1 MSKQLSKAYLLK
13 AAKEELKTLAEM
25 MDYAERMIREGSLK
39 YRGLRREA
47 YGKAV
52 CVTQESGEET
62 IYRLGM
68 DSITYPK
75 KSSGYA
81 TPHSPVGRLCSVV
94 GLGFEGFSQA
104 WGDYYVS
111 EVRRFRRHVFEELD
125 RQARNFRA
133 MGVERE
139 DGEGNVLDVRA
150 FVEARTAATKPVPI
164 KAKVKTIEAYT
175 TPDVKEPKRQTIR
188 PAAKSSSATEHLD
201 ESVVPTQA
209 VNTSTGPALVEQEET
224 PPALLVL
231 EILDDDD
238 DEEDALVIAQLD
250 LDSEGEGEELSEYIG
265 LDEDFFLN
273 RTMPQDKI
281 ISRAP
286 VGPMW
291 VEGVAGSGKTSAAL
305 GRTKMLCDFNSNDVS
320 DREVFRSILG
330 DDFDYW
336 EGRFAGKF
344 SQEGS
349 VGFVRT
355 AELIQYLKETCSR
368 LGMSDLLVLEYHEL
382 RSRLRNQRK
391 LESSG
396 GSGKGF
402 KHSAAEAHPLTTSL
416 SWLIATTRAVAR
428 VIAQA
433 WRQKALQLNLVD
445 QGKFSAHQR
454 GLFGEA
460 VRGLAQSVEELCQ
473 QLESPLMSQG
483 VLHGLVMR
491 LLAQIRSVAERTL
504 GANVLSVHLDGHLA
518 YGSGLPDLANA
529 LCEVPIDFFLSQE
542 SVLVLYHEADSSG
555 GASTVNN
562 VEVRPC
568 ASSAG
573 YEFLD
578 TNGVSLRLAEALQKA
593 KSGQTVSVRIPSL
606 NNSFAASFMPAG
618 ELFIRL
624 SHSVPLLFRSGNGLK
639 RLRIS
644 TGVGSQA
651 SEGIESPSKVFGR
664 TARTH
669 LIAPL
674 KNFAHLYGLT
684 LETETALFPDTTVAG
699 QVLGRLRENVLSD
712 ADIDLLLCL
721 AHDLS
726 VGVQAKSLPSG
737 LHAPVYYQS
746 VFVDEV
752 QDFTEQQI
760 YLMTSLAD
768 PEFSAITVVGDRSQ
782 QLLRNEPMHIGDCFP
797 IGRRP
802 EFIRLEENLRQK
814 SRPELA
820 AFSKMLRELF
830 EQGDEM
836 DVQALNDCPL
846 DDQDGEESAY
856 SLKGFSGRDT
866 EFEYLSEV
874 IASIPED
881 QTVAVVLPDQG
892 TARAL
897 HSFCEQRLEGSF
909 RKMSISEHIDLAKRY
924 LVHFTSVLNVKGLEF
939 DVVLLP
945 MIEMYDLAQP
955 IFRNRLYV
963 GCTRARKRLVMSRL
977 RP

>member
-1 MSKQLSKAYLLK
+1 MSKQLSKTYLVK
-13 AAKEELKTLAEM
+13 AAEEELKTLAEM
-25 MDYAERMIREGSLK
+25 MDYAERMIREGNLE
-39 YRGLRREA
+39 YRSLRREA

-52 CVTQESGEET
+52 CVTQECGEET
-62 IYRLGM
+62 LYRLGM
-68 DSITYPK
+68 DSLTYPK

-94 GLGFEGFSQA
+94 GLGYEGFSKA
-104 WGDYYVS
+104 WGEYYVS
-111 EVRRFRRHVFEELD
+111 EVRRFRRHAFEELE
-125 RQARNFRA
+125 RQARNFQA
-133 MGVERE
+133 MGIERE
-139 DGEGNVLDVRA
+139 DGEGKVLDVRA
-150 FVEARTAATKPVPI
+150 FVEARTAAKKPVPI
-164 KAKVKTIEAYT
+164 KGKAKVTESDG
-175 TPDVKEPKRQTIR
+175 TPDVKEPAVHSSR
-188 PAAKSSSATEHLD
+188 PAAESLSETAPLE
-201 ESVVPTQA
+201 ESVELTQA
-209 VNTSTGPALVEQEET
+209 VDASVAPVKGEQQET
-224 PPALLVL
+224 PPAPLFL
-231 EILDDDD
+231 EILEDDD
-238 DEEDALVIAQLD
+238 DEGETPVIAQFD
-250 LDSEGEGEELSEYIG
+250 LESEGEGEELSEYIG

-273 RTMPQDKI
+273 RTISQDKI

-336 EGRFAGKF
+336 EGRFAGRF

-368 LGMSDLLVLEYHEL
+368 LGMSDLPVHEYHEL

-396 GSGKGF
+396 SSGKSF

-428 VIAQA
+428 VISHELQ
-433 WRQKALQLNLVD
+433 QSALQLNSAE
-445 QGKFSAHQR
+445 QEKFSAHQR
-454 GLFGEA
+454 GLYGEA
-460 VRGLAQSVEELCQ
+460 VRVLIQKVEQLCH
-473 QLESPLMSQG
+473 QLESPFGSQG
-483 VLHGLVMR
+483 VLHGLVKQ
-491 LLAQIRSVAERTL
+491 LLAQVRSVAERTL
-504 GANVLSVHLDGHLA
+504 GVNVLSVNLDGHLA
-518 YGSGLPDLANA
+518 YGSGLPELANA
-529 LCEVPIDFFLSQE
+529 LSEVPIDFFLNQH
-542 SVLVLYHEADSSG
+542 SVLVLYHEAYNSG
-555 GASTVNN
+555 GAGTISTI
-562 VEVRPC
+562 EVRSC
-568 ASSAG
+568 ASSAQ

-578 TNGVSLRLAEALQKA
+578 SDGVSLGLGEAVQVA
-593 KSGQTVSVRIPSL
+593 KEGQTVSVRIPSL
-606 NNSFAASFMPAG
+606 DSSFPASFMPAS

-624 SHSVPLLFRSGNGLK
+624 SHSAPLLFRSGSGLK
-639 RLRIS
+639 RLKIS

-651 SEGIESPSKVFGR
+651 AEGIDSPSKVF
-664 TARTH
+664 AREAKNQ
-669 LIAPL
+669 LVRPL
-674 KNFAHLYGLT
+674 KNFARLYELA
-684 LETETALFPDTTVAG
+684 LDAETAVFPDAAVAG
-699 QVLGRLRENVLSD
+699 QVLERIRENVLSD
-712 ADIDLLLCL
+712 VDIDLLLCL
-721 AHDLS
+721 AHDLT
-726 VGVQAKSLPSG
+726 VGVQVKSLPSS

-797 IGRRP
+797 LGLRP

-820 AFSKMLRELF
+820 AFSTMLRRLF
-830 EQGDEM
+830 EQGVEM
-836 DVQALNDCPL
+836 DVQALNDCLL
-846 DDQDGEESAY
+846 DDQDGEEGAY
-856 SLKGFSGRDT
+856 SLKGFSGRDF

-874 IASIPED
+874 IASIPEG
-881 QTVAVVLPDQG
+881 QTVAVVLPDQD

-897 HSFCEQRLEGSF
+897 HSYCEQRLEGSF
-909 RKMSISEHIDLAKRY
+909 RKMSISEHIDLAKKY

-945 MIEMYDLAQP
+945 MIERYDLAQS

>member
-1 MSKQLSKAYLLK
+1 MIVMPEQLSKAYLLN
-13 AAKEELKTLAEM
+13 AAKEELETLAEI
-25 MDYAERMIREGSLK
+25 MDYAERMIREGSLE
-39 YRGLRREA
+39 YRALRREA

-52 CVTQESGEET
+52 CVTQENGEET
-62 IYRLGM
+62 MYRLGM

-75 KSSGYA
+75 ESSGYA

-94 GLGFEGFSQA
+94 GLGFEGSSQA

-133 MGVERE
+133 MGIEKQ
-139 DGEGNVLDVRA
+139 DGEGKVQDLRA
-150 FVEARTAATKPVPI
+150 FVESRLATSNLLFLRGDTDETETVLGQEHAMDQVSETAGKELADPQLSEAPHLSTQTLGKGADRSEVEYREVSPMPI
-164 KAKVKTIEAYT
+164 
-175 TPDVKEPKRQTIR
+175 
-188 PAAKSSSATEHLD
+188 L
-201 ESVVPTQA
+201 
-209 VNTSTGPALVEQEET
+209 
-224 PPALLVL
+224 L
-231 EILDDDD
+231 EILDED
-238 DEEDALVIAQLD
+238 DENDSPEIAQFD
-250 LDSEGEGEELSEYIG
+250 LDSEGESEGPSEYVG

-273 RTMPQDKI
+273 RTLLQDKI

-320 DREVFRSILG
+320 DREIFRAILG

-355 AELIQYLKETCSR
+355 AELIKYLRETCSR
-368 LGMSDLLVLEYHEL
+368 LGLSDLPVQEYHDL

-396 GSGKGF
+396 GSNKAL
-402 KHSAAEAHPLTTSL
+402 KHSAADTHSLVTAL
-416 SWLIATTRAVAR
+416 SWLSATTRAVGCIVAK
-428 VIAQA
+428 QL
-433 WRQKALQLNLVD
+433 RQEVSQLDPTDTKN
-445 QGKFSAHQR
+445 FSLHQR
-454 GLFGEA
+454 NLFNEA
-460 VRGLAQSVEELCQ
+460 RRKLAQSIEATCLH
-473 QLESPLMSQG
+473 LEAPSETQG
-483 VLHGLVMR
+483 VMQGLVVR
-491 LLAQIRSVAERTL
+491 LSDQIRLASERML
-504 GANVLSVHLDGHLA
+504 GVNVLSVHLDELQA
-518 YGSGLPDLANA
+518 YGTGLPELANS
-529 LCEVPIDFFLSQE
+529 LSQVPIDFFLNQE
-542 SVLVLYHEADSSG
+542 SVLVLYRETNDGSEARLESDD
-555 GASTVNN
+555 
-562 VEVRPC
+562 RILPC

-578 TNGVSLRLAEALQKA
+578 DSGAALSLAEAVK
-593 KSGQTVSVRIPSL
+593 KSQIGKVVSVQIPSL
-606 NNSFAASFMPAG
+606 NHSFTASFMPAN

-624 SHSVPLLFRSGNGLK
+624 GHSMPLMFRSGTALK
-639 RLRIS
+639 RLKIMKGAGTR
-644 TGVGSQA
+644 A
-651 SEGIESPSKVFGR
+651 PEGIESPAKVFGR
-664 TARTH
+664 TMRTN

-674 KNFAHLYGLT
+674 KNFAHLYRLA
-684 LETETALFPDTTVAG
+684 LESETVSFPDPSVAV
-699 QVLGRLRENVLSD
+699 QVLARLRENTLSD
-712 ADIDLLLCL
+712 DDIDLLLCL
-721 AHDLS
+721 AHDIS
-726 VGVQAKSLPSG
+726 IGSKSKSLPVG

-768 PEFSAITVVGDRSQ
+768 PEYNAITVVGDRSQ
-782 QLLRNEPMHIGDCFP
+782 QLLRNDPMRIDDCFP
-797 IGRRP
+797 VGQRP
-802 EFIRLEENLRQK
+802 EFIRLEENLRQRN
-814 SRPELA
+814 RPSLA
-820 AFSKMLRELF
+820 AFTKTLRQLF
-830 EQGDEM
+830 EQGGGI
-836 DVQALNDCPL
+836 DVQLLNEGLLNLQD
-846 DDQDGEESAY
+846 DDQGAY
-856 SLKGFSGRDT
+856 TLKRMSSRED

-881 QTVAVVLPDQG
+881 QTVAIVLPDQDA
-892 TARAL
+892 AREL
-897 HSFCEQRLEGSF
+897 HSYCEQRLVGSF
-909 RKMSISEHIDLAKRY
+909 RRMSMSEHIDLEKKY

-945 MIEMYDLAQP
+945 MIDSYDLAQP

-977 RP
+977 

>member
-13 AAKEELKTLAEM
+13 AAKEELKTLADM
-25 MDYAERMIREGSLK
+25 MDYAERMIREGSLE

-52 CVTQESGEET
+52 CVTQECGEET
-62 IYRLGM
+62 VYRLGM

-104 WGDYYVS
+104 WGVYYVS
-111 EVRRFRRHVFEELD
+111 EVRRFRRHAFEELD
-125 RQARNFRA
+125 RQARNFQA

-139 DGEGNVLDVRA
+139 DGEGKVLDVRA
-150 FVEARTAATKPVPI
+150 FVEARAAATKPVPLKG
-164 KAKVKTIEAYT
+164 KAKVTEADGA
-175 TPDVKEPKRQTIR
+175 PNDKGHAEQTIR
-188 PAAKSSSATEHLD
+188 PAAESSSDTAHPEETIVSTQAGD
-201 ESVVPTQA
+201 TNVVPA
-209 VNTSTGPALVEQEET
+209 RGEQQESLPV
-224 PPALLVL
+224 PPLL
-231 EILDDDD
+231 EILEDDD
-238 DEEDALVIAQLD
+238 DEGETPVTAQFD

-336 EGRFAGKF
+336 EGRFAGRF

-368 LGMSDLLVLEYHEL
+368 LGMSDLPVLEYHEL

-428 VIAQA
+428 VIAHELRQA
-433 WRQKALQLNLVD
+433 ALQLNSAE
-445 QGKFSAHQR
+445 QEKFSAHQR
-454 GLFGEA
+454 GLFSEA
-460 VRGLAQSVEELCQ
+460 VRGLTHSVEELCQ
-473 QLESPLMSQG
+473 QLESPLGSQG
-483 VLHGLVMR
+483 VLHGLVKQ
-491 LLAQIRSVAERTL
+491 LLAQVRSVAERTL
-504 GANVLSVHLDGHLA
+504 GVNVLSVHLEGHLA
-518 YGSGLPDLANA
+518 YGSGLPELASA
-529 LCEVPIDFFLSQE
+529 LSEVPIDFFLSQN
-542 SVLVLYHEADSSG
+542 SVLVLYHEADSCG
-555 GASTVNN
+555 GPGTVNTA
-562 VEVRPC
+562 EVRPC

-578 TNGVSLRLAEALQKA
+578 ANGISLRLGEALQKA
-593 KSGQTVSVRIPSL
+593 KGGQTVSVRITSL
-606 NNSFAASFMPAG
+606 NSSFPASFMPAS

-624 SHSVPLLFRSGNGLK
+624 SHSAPLLFRSGNGLK
-639 RLRIS
+639 RLKIS
-644 TGVGSQA
+644 TGVGSQVA
-651 SEGIESPSKVFGR
+651 EGIDSPSRVFTR
-664 TARTH
+664 EARNQ
-669 LIAPL
+669 LIKPL
-674 KNFAHLYGLT
+674 KNFARLYGLA
-684 LETETALFPDTTVAG
+684 LDAETALFPDAAVAG
-699 QVLGRLRENVLSD
+699 EVLERLRENVLSD

-797 IGRRP
+797 VGRRP

-820 AFSKMLRELF
+820 AFSTMLRCLF
-830 EQGDEM
+830 EQGAEM
-836 DVQALNDCPL
+836 DVQALNDCLL
-846 DDQDGEESAY
+846 DDRDGDESAY
-856 SLKGFSGRDT
+856 TLKGFSGRDT

-881 QTVAVVLPDQG
+881 QTVAVVLPDQS

-897 HSFCEQRLEGSF
+897 HSYCEQRLEGSF
-909 RKMSISEHIDLAKRY
+909 RKMSISEHIDLAKKY

-963 GCTRARKRLVMSRL
+963 GCTRARKRLVMTRL